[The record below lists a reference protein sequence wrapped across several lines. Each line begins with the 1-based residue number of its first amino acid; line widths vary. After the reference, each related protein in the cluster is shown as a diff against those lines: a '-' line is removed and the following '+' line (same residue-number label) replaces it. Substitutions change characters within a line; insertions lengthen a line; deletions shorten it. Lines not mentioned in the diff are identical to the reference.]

1 MLVDQYG
8 RPLNIPATASVS
20 APSSSSSSP
29 SEFLANYARLRELRK
44 QGVTEDQIR
53 LMGPD
58 IAQMFSGAGSAPAA
72 NTQTAAP
79 GAGKTMRAVTR
90 TGGNALQG
98 TAAALRGITPL
109 RAGLAGGALMAIPSL
124 MEGRPAEAVGGI
136 AGSAAGG
143 AAGAALGTALLP
155 GVGTVIG
162 GLAGS
167 ALGGM
172 LGGGAA
178 EAAVSAYTGKP
189 PTGKAGVE
197 TPQPPRYIDTPLGR
211 INLNDAAAQEDFLN
225 RNQKRQLD
233 YYGTMMGMTTSNMK
247 DLTQFQN
254 DQEINMQKSM
264 LPITT
269 KLANDQLTRAQAMVN
284 TQNNAYLQQMA
295 VGAQANLALGAQRE
309 RGATMRQALATN
321 PYTVALSSP
330 NISIS

>member
-1 MLVDQYG
+1 MFFDQYG
-8 RPLNIPATASVS
+8 RPLVT
-20 APSSSSSSP
+20 APSTPAETPTS
-29 SEFLANYARLRELRK
+29 RRR
-44 QGVTEDQIR
+44 DR
-53 LMGPD
+53 
-58 IAQMFSGAGSAPAA
+58 AQQFAQDAITQLQTGAG
-72 NTQTAAP
+72 TAFETIQEKAK
-79 GAGKTMRAVTR
+79 GAGEYIRNKPMRA
-90 TGGNALQG
+90 G
-98 TAAALRGITPL
+98 LRG
-109 RAGLAGGALMAIPSL
+109 GLAGGALMAIPSL
-124 MEGRPAEAVGGI
+124 MEGRPAEAVGGF

-143 AAGAALGTALLP
+143 AAGAALGSLVGP
-155 GVGTVIG
+155 VGTVIG

-189 PTGKAGVE
+189 PTGKTGTEVA
-197 TPQPPRYIDTPLGR
+197 QPPRFIDTPLGR
-211 INLNDAAAQEDFLN
+211 INLNDAAAQEDFTN

-233 YYGTMMGMTTSNMK
+233 YYGTMMGMTTSNLK

-254 DQEINMQKSM
+254 EQEVTMAKSM

-284 TQNNAYLQQMA
+284 TQNNAYIQQMM

-321 PYTVALSSP
+321 PYVVALGAP

>member
-8 RPLNIPATASVS
+8 RPIVTPVAGGPGPVQSPGRREQAQQFLNEQA
-20 APSSSSSSP
+20 
-29 SEFLANYARLRELRK
+29 ARLQAGLGGTIESVQEK
-44 QGVTEDQIR
+44 
-53 LMGPD
+53 
-58 IAQMFSGAGSAPAA
+58 AKGAGEYIRNKP
-72 NTQTAAP
+72 
-79 GAGKTMRAVTR
+79 MRA
-90 TGGNALQG
+90 G
-98 TAAALRGITPL
+98 LRG
-109 RAGLAGGALMAIPSL
+109 GLAGGALMAIPSL
-124 MEGRPAEAVGGI
+124 MEGRPAEAAGGLV
-136 AGSAAGG
+136 GSAAGG

-167 ALGGM
+167 ALGGI

-189 PTGKAGVE
+189 PTGKTGTEVA
-197 TPQPPRYIDTPLGR
+197 QPPRFIDTPLGR
-211 INLNDAAAQEDFLN
+211 INLNDAAAQEDFTN

-233 YYGTMMGMTTSNMK
+233 YYGTMMGMTTSNLK

-254 DQEINMQKSM
+254 EQEVTMAKSM

-284 TQNNAYLQQMA
+284 TQNNAYIQQMM

-321 PYTVALSSP
+321 PYVVALGAP

>member
-1 MLVDQYG
+1 
-8 RPLNIPATASVS
+8 
-20 APSSSSSSP
+20 
-29 SEFLANYARLRELRK
+29 
-44 QGVTEDQIR
+44 
-53 LMGPD
+53 
-58 IAQMFSGAGSAPAA
+58 
-72 NTQTAAP
+72 
-79 GAGKTMRAVTR
+79 
-90 TGGNALQG
+90 
-98 TAAALRGITPL
+98 
-109 RAGLAGGALMAIPSL
+109 
-124 MEGRPAEAVGGI
+124 
-136 AGSAAGG
+136 
-143 AAGAALGTALLP
+143 
-155 GVGTVIG
+155 
-162 GLAGS
+162 
-167 ALGGM
+167 M

-197 TPQPPRYIDTPLGR
+197 TPQPPRYIDTPMGR

-309 RGATMRQALATN
+309 RGATMRQVLATN